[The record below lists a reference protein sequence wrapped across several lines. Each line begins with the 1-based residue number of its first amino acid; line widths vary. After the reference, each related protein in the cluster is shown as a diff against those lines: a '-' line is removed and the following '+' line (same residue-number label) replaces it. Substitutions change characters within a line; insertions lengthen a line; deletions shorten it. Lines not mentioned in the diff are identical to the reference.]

1 MKENLYEIIIDFSK
15 EKGLDH
21 EIVKKLVEQSLI
33 QAAQRKLPYREIE
46 GQIDEK
52 TGNINL
58 YHFKEVVDLVEDSN
72 NEISVED
79 VFEIDPDAGIGD
91 EVEYEISDR
100 EFQRIAH
107 STRPIIF
114 GSLKEA
120 ERQMVVST
128 FTEKIGEVLTGTVLR
143 VEPNGRVALSFQNK
157 VEAYLFRREQIY
169 GENFT
174 FGDHVRVLLMDVN
187 DNPHKDSQ
195 LTISRTHPGLLI
207 KLFEM
212 EVPEIYDGIVK
223 IVSASREPGR
233 RAKISVYSTDEE
245 VDPVGSCVGMRGS
258 RVQTIVNDLHGEK
271 IDIVR
276 WSEDIDVYTC
286 NALAPA
292 EIDSL
297 EIDEDE
303 KQIDVVVAPN
313 QLSLAIGHKGQ
324 NVRLAS
330 KLIGYKINIVASEEE
345 DLSIDEQLE
354 KELAKSSE
362 DGKGKKQ
369 TGKRGENLYLKVPI
383 GTQVLEE
390 DNKTLI
396 YDFKKQNEEFV
407 VAIGGRGGIG
417 NTRFKSSTN
426 RAPRKFTKGLK
437 GEEFWIWL
445 QLKTIA
451 DIGIIG
457 LPNAGKSSLLASVT
471 RANPKIA
478 NYKFTTINPN
488 LGVAIYDDKEI
499 TLADIPGLIEGAHS
513 GIGLGT
519 KFLKH
524 IERCKTLLH
533 LIDINEKDL
542 SNSYRQVREEL
553 RKYSKELLKK
563 KELIV
568 FNKIDLV
575 DKKILEEKINKFT
588 KKNKKKVFTLSTI
601 NKLSVSQIKSK
612 LINYAS

>member
-1 MKENLYEIIIDFSK
+1 LKENLYEIIIDFSR

-21 EIVKKLVEQSLI
+21 EVVKKLVEQSLI

-52 TGNINL
+52 TGKINL
-58 YHFKEVVDLVEDSN
+58 YHFKEVVDLVEDPN

-120 ERQMVVST
+120 ERQMVVSI

-174 FGDHVRVLLMDVN
+174 FGDHVRVLLLDVN

-286 NALAPA
+286 NALSPA

-330 KLIGYKINIVASEEE
+330 KLIGYKINVVASEEE

-354 KELAKSSE
+354 KELAKSSDE
-362 DGKGKKQ
+362 GKEKTKNTVEQ
-369 TGKRGENLYLKVPI
+369 TEAIKEEEIEENTVDTELKVDVQP
-383 GTQVLEE
+383 E
-390 DNKTLI
+390 
-396 YDFKKQNEEFV
+396 
-407 VAIGGRGGIG
+407 
-417 NTRFKSSTN
+417 STESE
-426 RAPRKFTKGLK
+426 A
-437 GEEFWIWL
+437 
-445 QLKTIA
+445 
-451 DIGIIG
+451 
-457 LPNAGKSSLLASVT
+457 
-471 RANPKIA
+471 
-478 NYKFTTINPN
+478 
-488 LGVAIYDDKEI
+488 
-499 TLADIPGLIEGAHS
+499 
-513 GIGLGT
+513 
-519 KFLKH
+519 
-524 IERCKTLLH
+524 
-533 LIDINEKDL
+533 
-542 SNSYRQVREEL
+542 EL
-553 RKYSKELLKK
+553 RKEEVLEDPKEIIENKNK
-563 KELIV
+563 DDHQKEEVAEQIEANADFETNSENEAV
-568 FNKIDLV
+568 AV
-575 DKKILEEKINKFT
+575 T
-588 KKNKKKVFTLSTI
+588 KKV
-601 NKLSVSQIKSK
+601 
-612 LINYAS
+612 

>member
-21 EIVKKLVEQSLI
+21 EVVKKLVEQSLI

-52 TGNINL
+52 TGKINL
-58 YHFKEVVDLVEDSN
+58 YHFKEVVDLVEDPN

-174 FGDHVRVLLMDVN
+174 FGDHVRVLLLDVN

-330 KLIGYKINIVASEEE
+330 KLIGYKINVVASEEE
-345 DLSIDEQLE
+345 DLSIDEQLV
-354 KELAKSSE
+354 KELAKSNDDSKEETENTMEQTKAIKDEGIEENAVGIELQADVQSE
-362 DGKGKKQ
+362 
-369 TGKRGENLYLKVPI
+369 
-383 GTQVLEE
+383 
-390 DNKTLI
+390 
-396 YDFKKQNEEFV
+396 
-407 VAIGGRGGIG
+407 
-417 NTRFKSSTN
+417 STES
-426 RAPRKFTKGLK
+426 K
-437 GEEFWIWL
+437 GELREEGVSMDSEEIIENKNKDDH
-445 QLKTIA
+445 QKEEVSEQIA
-451 DIGIIG
+451 A
-457 LPNAGKSSLLASVT
+457 NAGFETNSVVEAT
-471 RANPKIA
+471 SNPK
-478 NYKFTTINPN
+478 KSET
-488 LGVAIYDDKEI
+488 KEK
-499 TLADIPGLIEGAHS
+499 P
-513 GIGLGT
+513 
-519 KFLKH
+519 
-524 IERCKTLLH
+524 
-533 LIDINEKDL
+533 
-542 SNSYRQVREEL
+542 EL
-553 RKYSKELLKK
+553 EAEVES
-563 KELIV
+563 
-568 FNKIDLV
+568 D
-575 DKKILEEKINKFT
+575 
-588 KKNKKKVFTLSTI
+588 
-601 NKLSVSQIKSK
+601 
-612 LINYAS
+612 AS

>member
-21 EIVKKLVEQSLI
+21 EVVKKLVEQSLI

-52 TGNINL
+52 TGKINL
-58 YHFKEVVDLVEDSN
+58 YHFKEVVDLVEDPN

-174 FGDHVRVLLMDVN
+174 FGDHVRVLLLDVN

-258 RVQTIVNDLHGEK
+258 RVQTIVNDLNGEK

-330 KLIGYKINIVASEEE
+330 KLIGYKINVVASEEE

-354 KELAKSSE
+354 KELAKSNNDGDEDSEKTVEHTEAIKDEELDETAADIELKEEVQPESNESADVLIKEEVSE
-362 DGKGKKQ
+362 DSDEIIENKNKDDNPTEEVTEQIEENADFETNYITETVADSKK
-369 TGKRGENLYLKVPI
+369 
-383 GTQVLEE
+383 
-390 DNKTLI
+390 
-396 YDFKKQNEEFV
+396 
-407 VAIGGRGGIG
+407 
-417 NTRFKSSTN
+417 S
-426 RAPRKFTKGLK
+426 
-437 GEEFWIWL
+437 
-445 QLKTIA
+445 
-451 DIGIIG
+451 
-457 LPNAGKSSLLASVT
+457 
-471 RANPKIA
+471 
-478 NYKFTTINPN
+478 
-488 LGVAIYDDKEI
+488 
-499 TLADIPGLIEGAHS
+499 
-513 GIGLGT
+513 GT
-519 KFLKH
+519 K
-524 IERCKTLLH
+524 
-533 LIDINEKDL
+533 EKPEL
-542 SNSYRQVREEL
+542 EAEE
-553 RKYSKELLKK
+553 EP
-563 KELIV
+563 
-568 FNKIDLV
+568 DA
-575 DKKILEEKINKFT
+575 T
-588 KKNKKKVFTLSTI
+588 
-601 NKLSVSQIKSK
+601 
-612 LINYAS
+612 

>member
-21 EIVKKLVEQSLI
+21 EVVKKLVEQSLI

-52 TGNINL
+52 TGKINL
-58 YHFKEVVDLVEDSN
+58 YHFKEVVDLVEDTN

-174 FGDHVRVLLMDVN
+174 FGDHVRVLLLDVN

-258 RVQTIVNDLHGEK
+258 RVQTIVNDLNGEK

-303 KQIDVVVAPN
+303 KQIDVVVAQN

-330 KLIGYKINIVASEEE
+330 KLIGYKINVVASEEE
-345 DLSIDEQLE
+345 DLSIDEQLI
-354 KELAKSSE
+354 KELAKSS
-362 DGKGKKQ
+362 D
-369 TGKRGENLYLKVPI
+369 
-383 GTQVLEE
+383 
-390 DNKTLI
+390 DNK
-396 YDFKKQNEEFV
+396 EETENTV
-407 VAIGGRGGIG
+407 EQTEAI
-417 NTRFKSSTN
+417 KD
-426 RAPRKFTKGLK
+426 
-437 GEEFWIWL
+437 EEIEENA
-445 QLKTIA
+445 A
-451 DIGIIG
+451 DIE
-457 LPNAGKSSLLASVT
+457 L
-471 RANPKIA
+471 
-478 NYKFTTINPN
+478 
-488 LGVAIYDDKEI
+488 KEDVQPES
-499 TLADIPGLIEGAHS
+499 TESEA
-513 GIGLGT
+513 
-519 KFLKH
+519 
-524 IERCKTLLH
+524 
-533 LIDINEKDL
+533 
-542 SNSYRQVREEL
+542 EL
-553 RKYSKELLKK
+553 RK
-563 KELIV
+563 
-568 FNKIDLV
+568 
-575 DKKILEEKINKFT
+575 EEVSEDSEEIIEN
-588 KKNKKKVFTLSTI
+588 KNKDDHQKEEVAE
-601 NKLSVSQIKSK
+601 QIEANADFETNSA
-612 LINYAS
+612 N

>member
-21 EIVKKLVEQSLI
+21 EVVKKLVEQSLI
-33 QAAQRKLPYREIE
+33 QAAQRKLPYQEIE

-52 TGNINL
+52 TGKINL
-58 YHFKEVVDLVEDSN
+58 YHFKEVVDLVEDPN

-79 VFEIDPDAGIGD
+79 VFEIDPEAGIGD

-174 FGDHVRVLLMDVN
+174 FGDHVRVLLLDVN

-258 RVQTIVNDLHGEK
+258 RVQTIVNDLNGEK

-330 KLIGYKINIVASEEE
+330 KLIGYKINVVASEEE

-354 KELAKSSE
+354 KELAKSNNDGDEDSEKTVEHTEAIKDEELDETAADIELKEEVQPESNESADVLIKEEVSE
-362 DGKGKKQ
+362 DSDEIIENKNKDDNPTEEVTEQIEENANFETNYITETVADSKK
-369 TGKRGENLYLKVPI
+369 
-383 GTQVLEE
+383 
-390 DNKTLI
+390 
-396 YDFKKQNEEFV
+396 
-407 VAIGGRGGIG
+407 
-417 NTRFKSSTN
+417 S
-426 RAPRKFTKGLK
+426 
-437 GEEFWIWL
+437 
-445 QLKTIA
+445 
-451 DIGIIG
+451 
-457 LPNAGKSSLLASVT
+457 
-471 RANPKIA
+471 
-478 NYKFTTINPN
+478 
-488 LGVAIYDDKEI
+488 
-499 TLADIPGLIEGAHS
+499 
-513 GIGLGT
+513 GT
-519 KFLKH
+519 K
-524 IERCKTLLH
+524 
-533 LIDINEKDL
+533 EKPEL
-542 SNSYRQVREEL
+542 EAEE
-553 RKYSKELLKK
+553 EP
-563 KELIV
+563 
-568 FNKIDLV
+568 DA
-575 DKKILEEKINKFT
+575 T
-588 KKNKKKVFTLSTI
+588 
-601 NKLSVSQIKSK
+601 
-612 LINYAS
+612 

>member
-1 MKENLYEIIIDFSK
+1 LKENLYEIIIDFSK

-21 EIVKKLVEQSLI
+21 EVVKKLVEQSLI
-33 QAAQRKLPYREIE
+33 QAAQRKLPYQEIE

-52 TGNINL
+52 TGKINL
-58 YHFKEVVDLVEDSN
+58 YHFKEVVDLVEDPN

-79 VFEIDPDAGIGD
+79 VFEIDPEAGIGD

-174 FGDHVRVLLMDVN
+174 FGDHVRVLLLDVN

-258 RVQTIVNDLHGEK
+258 RVQTIVNDLNGEK

-286 NALAPA
+286 NALSPA

-303 KQIDVVVAPN
+303 KQIDVVVGPN

-330 KLIGYKINIVASEEE
+330 KLIGYKINVVASEEE

-354 KELAKSSE
+354 KELAKSNNDGDEDSEKTVEHTEAIKDEELDETAADIELKEEVQPESNESADVLIKEEVSE
-362 DGKGKKQ
+362 DSDEIIENKNKDDNPTEEVTEQIEENADFETNYITETVADSKK
-369 TGKRGENLYLKVPI
+369 
-383 GTQVLEE
+383 
-390 DNKTLI
+390 
-396 YDFKKQNEEFV
+396 
-407 VAIGGRGGIG
+407 
-417 NTRFKSSTN
+417 S
-426 RAPRKFTKGLK
+426 
-437 GEEFWIWL
+437 
-445 QLKTIA
+445 
-451 DIGIIG
+451 
-457 LPNAGKSSLLASVT
+457 
-471 RANPKIA
+471 
-478 NYKFTTINPN
+478 
-488 LGVAIYDDKEI
+488 
-499 TLADIPGLIEGAHS
+499 
-513 GIGLGT
+513 GT
-519 KFLKH
+519 K
-524 IERCKTLLH
+524 
-533 LIDINEKDL
+533 EKPEL
-542 SNSYRQVREEL
+542 EAEE
-553 RKYSKELLKK
+553 EP
-563 KELIV
+563 
-568 FNKIDLV
+568 DA
-575 DKKILEEKINKFT
+575 T
-588 KKNKKKVFTLSTI
+588 
-601 NKLSVSQIKSK
+601 
-612 LINYAS
+612 

>member
-21 EIVKKLVEQSLI
+21 EVVKKLVEQSLI

-52 TGNINL
+52 TGKINL
-58 YHFKEVVDLVEDSN
+58 YHFKEVVDLVEDPN

-174 FGDHVRVLLMDVN
+174 FGDHVRVLLLDVN

-258 RVQTIVNDLHGEK
+258 RVQTIVNDLNGEK

-286 NALAPA
+286 NALAPS

-330 KLIGYKINIVASEEE
+330 KLIGYKINVVASEEE
-345 DLSIDEQLE
+345 DLSIDEQLV
-354 KELAKSSE
+354 KELAKSS
-362 DGKGKKQ
+362 DNNGKEEESENTVEQ
-369 TGKRGENLYLKVPI
+369 T
-383 GTQVLEE
+383 
-390 DNKTLI
+390 D
-396 YDFKKQNEEFV
+396 
-407 VAIGGRGGIG
+407 A
-417 NTRFKSSTN
+417 
-426 RAPRKFTKGLK
+426 
-437 GEEFWIWL
+437 
-445 QLKTIA
+445 
-451 DIGIIG
+451 
-457 LPNAGKSSLLASVT
+457 
-471 RANPKIA
+471 
-478 NYKFTTINPN
+478 
-488 LGVAIYDDKEI
+488 
-499 TLADIPGLIEGAHS
+499 
-513 GIGLGT
+513 
-519 KFLKH
+519 
-524 IERCKTLLH
+524 
-533 LIDINEKDL
+533 
-542 SNSYRQVREEL
+542 
-553 RKYSKELLKK
+553 
-563 KELIV
+563 
-568 FNKIDLV
+568 
-575 DKKILEEKINKFT
+575 
-588 KKNKKKVFTLSTI
+588 
-601 NKLSVSQIKSK
+601 
-612 LINYAS
+612 

>member
-21 EIVKKLVEQSLI
+21 EVVKKLVEQSLI

-52 TGNINL
+52 TGKINL
-58 YHFKEVVDLVEDSN
+58 YHFKEVVDLVEDPN

-174 FGDHVRVLLMDVN
+174 FGDHVRVLLLDVN

-258 RVQTIVNDLHGEK
+258 RVQTIVNDLNGEK

-303 KQIDVVVAPN
+303 KQIDVVVAQN

-330 KLIGYKINIVASEEE
+330 KLIGYKINVVASEEE
-345 DLSIDEQLE
+345 DLSIDEQLV

-362 DGKGKKQ
+362 EGKEETENKAEQ
-369 TGKRGENLYLKVPI
+369 TE
-383 GTQVLEE
+383 
-390 DNKTLI
+390 
-396 YDFKKQNEEFV
+396 
-407 VAIGGRGGIG
+407 AI
-417 NTRFKSSTN
+417 K
-426 RAPRKFTKGLK
+426 
-437 GEEFWIWL
+437 
-445 QLKTIA
+445 
-451 DIGIIG
+451 
-457 LPNAGKSSLLASVT
+457 
-471 RANPKIA
+471 
-478 NYKFTTINPN
+478 
-488 LGVAIYDDKEI
+488 DKEI
-499 TLADIPGLIEGAHS
+499 KENAEDIESKEVDPPESTESEA
-513 GIGLGT
+513 
-519 KFLKH
+519 
-524 IERCKTLLH
+524 
-533 LIDINEKDL
+533 
-542 SNSYRQVREEL
+542 EL
-553 RKYSKELLKK
+553 REGEVSEDSEEIIENKNKDDHQKE
-563 KELIV
+563 EVAEQIEANADFETNSENEAV
-568 FNKIDLV
+568 TD
-575 DKKILEEKINKFT
+575 T
-588 KKNKKKVFTLSTI
+588 KKSETKEKPELEAEVESD
-601 NKLSVSQIKSK
+601 
-612 LINYAS
+612 AS

>member
-21 EIVKKLVEQSLI
+21 EVVKKLVEQSLI

-52 TGNINL
+52 TGKINL
-58 YHFKEVVDLVEDSN
+58 YHFKEVVDLVEDPN

-174 FGDHVRVLLMDVN
+174 FGDHVRVLLLDVN

-258 RVQTIVNDLHGEK
+258 RVQTIVNDLNGEK

-330 KLIGYKINIVASEEE
+330 KLIGYKINVVASEEE

-354 KELAKSSE
+354 KELAKSSD
-362 DGKGKKQ
+362 DGKEKTENTVEQ
-369 TGKRGENLYLKVPI
+369 TEAIKDEEIEEN
-383 GTQVLEE
+383 
-390 DNKTLI
+390 
-396 YDFKKQNEEFV
+396 
-407 VAIGGRGGIG
+407 A
-417 NTRFKSSTN
+417 
-426 RAPRKFTKGLK
+426 
-437 GEEFWIWL
+437 
-445 QLKTIA
+445 A
-451 DIGIIG
+451 DIE
-457 LPNAGKSSLLASVT
+457 LK
-471 RANPKIA
+471 
-478 NYKFTTINPN
+478 
-488 LGVAIYDDKEI
+488 
-499 TLADIPGLIEGAHS
+499 ADVQPESTESEA
-513 GIGLGT
+513 
-519 KFLKH
+519 
-524 IERCKTLLH
+524 
-533 LIDINEKDL
+533 
-542 SNSYRQVREEL
+542 EL
-553 RKYSKELLKK
+553 RKEEVSE
-563 KELIV
+563 
-568 FNKIDLV
+568 D
-575 DKKILEEKINKFT
+575 LEEIIENKNKDDHQKEEVAEQIEANADFETNSENEAVADT
-588 KKNKKKVFTLSTI
+588 KKSETKEKPELEAEVESD
-601 NKLSVSQIKSK
+601 
-612 LINYAS
+612 AS

>member
-1 MKENLYEIIIDFSK
+1 LKENLYEIIIDFSR

-21 EIVKKLVEQSLI
+21 EVVKKLVEQSLI

-52 TGNINL
+52 TGKINL
-58 YHFKEVVDLVEDSN
+58 YHFKEVVDLVEDPN

-174 FGDHVRVLLMDVN
+174 FGDHVRVLLLDVN

-330 KLIGYKINIVASEEE
+330 KLIGYKINVVASEEE

-354 KELAKSSE
+354 KELAKSSDE
-362 DGKGKKQ
+362 GKEKTKNTVEQ
-369 TGKRGENLYLKVPI
+369 TEAIKEEEIEENTVDTELKVDVQP
-383 GTQVLEE
+383 E
-390 DNKTLI
+390 
-396 YDFKKQNEEFV
+396 
-407 VAIGGRGGIG
+407 
-417 NTRFKSSTN
+417 STESE
-426 RAPRKFTKGLK
+426 A
-437 GEEFWIWL
+437 
-445 QLKTIA
+445 
-451 DIGIIG
+451 
-457 LPNAGKSSLLASVT
+457 
-471 RANPKIA
+471 
-478 NYKFTTINPN
+478 
-488 LGVAIYDDKEI
+488 
-499 TLADIPGLIEGAHS
+499 
-513 GIGLGT
+513 
-519 KFLKH
+519 
-524 IERCKTLLH
+524 
-533 LIDINEKDL
+533 
-542 SNSYRQVREEL
+542 EL
-553 RKYSKELLKK
+553 RKEEVSVDSEEIIENKNKDDHQKE
-563 KELIV
+563 EVAEQIEANADFETNSENEDV
-568 FNKIDLV
+568 AD
-575 DKKILEEKINKFT
+575 T
-588 KKNKKKVFTLSTI
+588 KKSE
-601 NKLSVSQIKSK
+601 IKEKPELEAEVESD
-612 LINYAS
+612 AS

>member
-21 EIVKKLVEQSLI
+21 EVVKKLVEQSLI

-52 TGNINL
+52 TGKINL
-58 YHFKEVVDLVEDSN
+58 YHFKEVVDLVEDPN
-72 NEISVED
+72 NEISVDD

-174 FGDHVRVLLMDVN
+174 FGDHVRVLLLDVN

-330 KLIGYKINIVASEEE
+330 KLIGYKINVVASEEE
-345 DLSIDEQLE
+345 DLSIDEQLG
-354 KELAKSSE
+354 KELAKSSDIVKDKTANTLE
-362 DGKGKKQ
+362 Q
-369 TGKRGENLYLKVPI
+369 TEVIK
-383 GTQVLEE
+383 
-390 DNKTLI
+390 
-396 YDFKKQNEEFV
+396 
-407 VAIGGRGGIG
+407 
-417 NTRFKSSTN
+417 
-426 RAPRKFTKGLK
+426 
-437 GEEFWIWL
+437 
-445 QLKTIA
+445 
-451 DIGIIG
+451 
-457 LPNAGKSSLLASVT
+457 
-471 RANPKIA
+471 
-478 NYKFTTINPN
+478 
-488 LGVAIYDDKEI
+488 
-499 TLADIPGLIEGAHS
+499 
-513 GIGLGT
+513 
-519 KFLKH
+519 
-524 IERCKTLLH
+524 
-533 LIDINEKDL
+533 
-542 SNSYRQVREEL
+542 
-553 RKYSKELLKK
+553 
-563 KELIV
+563 
-568 FNKIDLV
+568 
-575 DKKILEEKINKFT
+575 EEKIDENNEDAELKADVQTKNTESEAEIRKEEISEDSKDIIENKDDLQKEEVIEQIEGNEEIETNSENETVDDT
-588 KKNKKKVFTLSTI
+588 KKSDTKEKAELEAEVETD
-601 NKLSVSQIKSK
+601 
-612 LINYAS
+612 AS

>member
-1 MKENLYEIIIDFSK
+1 LKENLYEIIIDFSK

-21 EIVKKLVEQSLI
+21 EVVKKLVEQSLI

-52 TGNINL
+52 TGKINL
-58 YHFKEVVDLVEDSN
+58 YHFKEVVDLVEDAN

-120 ERQMVVST
+120 ERQMVVSI

-143 VEPNGRVALSFQNK
+143 VEPNGRVALSLQNK

-174 FGDHVRVLLMDVN
+174 FGDHVRVMLLDVN

-330 KLIGYKINIVASEEE
+330 KLIGYKINVVASEEE

-354 KELAKSSE
+354 KELAKSSDE
-362 DGKGKKQ
+362 GKEKTKNTVEQ
-369 TGKRGENLYLKVPI
+369 TEAIKEEEIEENTVDTELKVDVQP
-383 GTQVLEE
+383 E
-390 DNKTLI
+390 
-396 YDFKKQNEEFV
+396 
-407 VAIGGRGGIG
+407 
-417 NTRFKSSTN
+417 STESE
-426 RAPRKFTKGLK
+426 A
-437 GEEFWIWL
+437 
-445 QLKTIA
+445 
-451 DIGIIG
+451 
-457 LPNAGKSSLLASVT
+457 
-471 RANPKIA
+471 
-478 NYKFTTINPN
+478 
-488 LGVAIYDDKEI
+488 
-499 TLADIPGLIEGAHS
+499 
-513 GIGLGT
+513 
-519 KFLKH
+519 
-524 IERCKTLLH
+524 
-533 LIDINEKDL
+533 
-542 SNSYRQVREEL
+542 EL
-553 RKYSKELLKK
+553 RKEEVSVDSEEIIENKNKDDHQKE
-563 KELIV
+563 EVAEQIEANADFETNSENEDV
-568 FNKIDLV
+568 AD
-575 DKKILEEKINKFT
+575 T
-588 KKNKKKVFTLSTI
+588 KKSE
-601 NKLSVSQIKSK
+601 IKEKPELEAEVESD
-612 LINYAS
+612 AS

>member
-21 EIVKKLVEQSLI
+21 EVVKKLVEQSLI
-33 QAAQRKLPYREIE
+33 QAAQRKLPYQEIE

-52 TGNINL
+52 TGKINL
-58 YHFKEVVDLVEDSN
+58 YHFKEVVDLVEDPN

-79 VFEIDPDAGIGD
+79 VFEIDPEAGIGD

-143 VEPNGRVALSFQNK
+143 IEPNGRVALSFQNK

-174 FGDHVRVLLMDVN
+174 FGDHVRVLLLDVN

-258 RVQTIVNDLHGEK
+258 RVQTIVNDLNGEK

-286 NALAPA
+286 NALSPA

-330 KLIGYKINIVASEEE
+330 KLIGYKINVVASEEE

-354 KELAKSSE
+354 KELAKSNNAGDEDSEKTVEHTEAIKDEELDETAADIELKEEVQPESNESADVLIKEEVSE
-362 DGKGKKQ
+362 DSDEIIENKNKDDNPTEEVTEQIKENADFETNYITETVADSKK
-369 TGKRGENLYLKVPI
+369 
-383 GTQVLEE
+383 
-390 DNKTLI
+390 
-396 YDFKKQNEEFV
+396 
-407 VAIGGRGGIG
+407 
-417 NTRFKSSTN
+417 S
-426 RAPRKFTKGLK
+426 
-437 GEEFWIWL
+437 
-445 QLKTIA
+445 
-451 DIGIIG
+451 
-457 LPNAGKSSLLASVT
+457 
-471 RANPKIA
+471 
-478 NYKFTTINPN
+478 
-488 LGVAIYDDKEI
+488 
-499 TLADIPGLIEGAHS
+499 
-513 GIGLGT
+513 GT
-519 KFLKH
+519 K
-524 IERCKTLLH
+524 
-533 LIDINEKDL
+533 EKPEL
-542 SNSYRQVREEL
+542 EAEE
-553 RKYSKELLKK
+553 EP
-563 KELIV
+563 
-568 FNKIDLV
+568 DA
-575 DKKILEEKINKFT
+575 T
-588 KKNKKKVFTLSTI
+588 
-601 NKLSVSQIKSK
+601 
-612 LINYAS
+612 

>member
-21 EIVKKLVEQSLI
+21 EVVKKLVEQSLI

-52 TGNINL
+52 TGKINL
-58 YHFKEVVDLVEDSN
+58 YHFKEVVDLVEDPN

-174 FGDHVRVLLMDVN
+174 FGDHVRVLLLDVN

-330 KLIGYKINIVASEEE
+330 KLIGYKINVVASEEE

-354 KELAKSSE
+354 KELAKSSD
-362 DGKGKKQ
+362 DGKGETENTVDQ
-369 TGKRGENLYLKVPI
+369 TEAIKDEQIEEN
-383 GTQVLEE
+383 
-390 DNKTLI
+390 
-396 YDFKKQNEEFV
+396 
-407 VAIGGRGGIG
+407 A
-417 NTRFKSSTN
+417 
-426 RAPRKFTKGLK
+426 
-437 GEEFWIWL
+437 
-445 QLKTIA
+445 A
-451 DIGIIG
+451 DIE
-457 LPNAGKSSLLASVT
+457 LK
-471 RANPKIA
+471 
-478 NYKFTTINPN
+478 
-488 LGVAIYDDKEI
+488 
-499 TLADIPGLIEGAHS
+499 ADVQSEPIESEA
-513 GIGLGT
+513 
-519 KFLKH
+519 
-524 IERCKTLLH
+524 
-533 LIDINEKDL
+533 
-542 SNSYRQVREEL
+542 EL
-553 RKYSKELLKK
+553 RKEEVSEDSEEIIENKNKDDHQKE
-563 KELIV
+563 EVAEQIEANADFETNSENETV
-568 FNKIDLV
+568 AD
-575 DKKILEEKINKFT
+575 T
-588 KKNKKKVFTLSTI
+588 KKSA
-601 NKLSVSQIKSK
+601 IKEKPELEAEVESD
-612 LINYAS
+612 AS

>member
-21 EIVKKLVEQSLI
+21 EVVKKLVEQSLI

-52 TGNINL
+52 TGKINL
-58 YHFKEVVDLVEDSN
+58 YHFKEVVDLVEDPN

-174 FGDHVRVLLMDVN
+174 FGDHVRVLLLDVN

-258 RVQTIVNDLHGEK
+258 RVQTIVSDLHGEK

-303 KQIDVVVAPN
+303 KQIDVVVAQN

-330 KLIGYKINIVASEEE
+330 KLIGYKINVVASEEE

-354 KELAKSSE
+354 KELAKSSD
-362 DGKGKKQ
+362 DGKEKTENTVEQ
-369 TGKRGENLYLKVPI
+369 TEAIKDEEIEEN
-383 GTQVLEE
+383 
-390 DNKTLI
+390 
-396 YDFKKQNEEFV
+396 
-407 VAIGGRGGIG
+407 A
-417 NTRFKSSTN
+417 
-426 RAPRKFTKGLK
+426 
-437 GEEFWIWL
+437 
-445 QLKTIA
+445 A
-451 DIGIIG
+451 DIE
-457 LPNAGKSSLLASVT
+457 LK
-471 RANPKIA
+471 
-478 NYKFTTINPN
+478 
-488 LGVAIYDDKEI
+488 
-499 TLADIPGLIEGAHS
+499 ADVQPESTESQA
-513 GIGLGT
+513 
-519 KFLKH
+519 
-524 IERCKTLLH
+524 
-533 LIDINEKDL
+533 
-542 SNSYRQVREEL
+542 EL
-553 RKYSKELLKK
+553 RKEEVSENSEEIIEYKNQDDHQKE
-563 KELIV
+563 EVAEQIEANADFETNSENEAV
-568 FNKIDLV
+568 TD
-575 DKKILEEKINKFT
+575 T
-588 KKNKKKVFTLSTI
+588 KKSETKEKPELEAEVESD
-601 NKLSVSQIKSK
+601 
-612 LINYAS
+612 AS

>member
-21 EIVKKLVEQSLI
+21 EVVKKLVEQSLI

-52 TGNINL
+52 TGKINL
-58 YHFKEVVDLVEDSN
+58 YHFKEVVDLVEDPN

-174 FGDHVRVLLMDVN
+174 FGDHVRVLLLDVN

-258 RVQTIVNDLHGEK
+258 RVQTIVNDLNGEK

-330 KLIGYKINIVASEEE
+330 KLIGYKINVVASEEE

-354 KELAKSSE
+354 KELAKSSDE
-362 DGKGKKQ
+362 GKEKTKNTVEQ
-369 TGKRGENLYLKVPI
+369 TEAIKEEEIEENTVDTELKVDVQP
-383 GTQVLEE
+383 E
-390 DNKTLI
+390 
-396 YDFKKQNEEFV
+396 
-407 VAIGGRGGIG
+407 
-417 NTRFKSSTN
+417 STESE
-426 RAPRKFTKGLK
+426 A
-437 GEEFWIWL
+437 
-445 QLKTIA
+445 
-451 DIGIIG
+451 
-457 LPNAGKSSLLASVT
+457 
-471 RANPKIA
+471 
-478 NYKFTTINPN
+478 
-488 LGVAIYDDKEI
+488 
-499 TLADIPGLIEGAHS
+499 
-513 GIGLGT
+513 
-519 KFLKH
+519 
-524 IERCKTLLH
+524 
-533 LIDINEKDL
+533 
-542 SNSYRQVREEL
+542 EL
-553 RKYSKELLKK
+553 RKEEVSVDSEEIIENKNKDDHQKE
-563 KELIV
+563 EVAEQIEANADFETNSENEDV
-568 FNKIDLV
+568 AD
-575 DKKILEEKINKFT
+575 T
-588 KKNKKKVFTLSTI
+588 KKSE
-601 NKLSVSQIKSK
+601 IKEKPELEAEVESD
-612 LINYAS
+612 AS

>member
-21 EIVKKLVEQSLI
+21 EVVKKLVEQSLI
-33 QAAQRKLPYREIE
+33 QAAQRKLPYQEIE

-52 TGNINL
+52 TGKINL
-58 YHFKEVVDLVEDSN
+58 YHFKEVVDLVEDPN

-79 VFEIDPDAGIGD
+79 VFEIDPEAGIGD

-174 FGDHVRVLLMDVN
+174 FGDHVRVLLLDVN

-258 RVQTIVNDLHGEK
+258 RVQTIVNDLNGEK

-286 NALAPA
+286 NALSPA

-303 KQIDVVVAPN
+303 KQIDVVVAQN

-330 KLIGYKINIVASEEE
+330 KLIGYKINVVASEEE

-354 KELAKSSE
+354 KELAKSNNDGDEDSEKTDEKSVDSSKEEKEAAEVSEDSSSKADNEKEAAVKGKKKSAKKKAAEDVKEEESVQDAEKSVPEEVKEATKDKSTVPDKKADEGVELKTQEDQTASESKSSEESEGDVTDKSAAADKKSEESAEEKEEAELKTQEDQTASESKTDETKQETDSVEAETSE
-362 DGKGKKQ
+362 DGK
-369 TGKRGENLYLKVPI
+369 
-383 GTQVLEE
+383 
-390 DNKTLI
+390 D
-396 YDFKKQNEEFV
+396 
-407 VAIGGRGGIG
+407 
-417 NTRFKSSTN
+417 
-426 RAPRKFTKGLK
+426 
-437 GEEFWIWL
+437 L
-445 QLKTIA
+445 QK
-451 DIGIIG
+451 
-457 LPNAGKSSLLASVT
+457 
-471 RANPKIA
+471 
-478 NYKFTTINPN
+478 
-488 LGVAIYDDKEI
+488 
-499 TLADIPGLIEGAHS
+499 
-513 GIGLGT
+513 
-519 KFLKH
+519 
-524 IERCKTLLH
+524 
-533 LIDINEKDL
+533 
-542 SNSYRQVREEL
+542 
-553 RKYSKELLKK
+553 
-563 KELIV
+563 
-568 FNKIDLV
+568 
-575 DKKILEEKINKFT
+575 
-588 KKNKKKVFTLSTI
+588 
-601 NKLSVSQIKSK
+601 
-612 LINYAS
+612 

>member
-1 MKENLYEIIIDFSK
+1 MKENLYEIIKDFSK

-21 EIVKKLVEQSLI
+21 EIVKKLVEQSII
-33 QAAQRKLPYREIE
+33 QASQRKLPYREIE

-52 TGNINL
+52 TGEINL
-58 YHFKEVVDLVEDSN
+58 YHFKEVVELVEDPN
-72 NEISVED
+72 NEISVEE
-79 VFEIDPDAGIGD
+79 VFEIDPEAGIGD

-128 FTEKIGEVLTGTVLR
+128 FTDKIGEVLTGTVLR

-174 FGDHVRVLLMDVN
+174 FGDHVRVLLLDVN

-233 RAKISVYSTDEE
+233 RAKISVYSTDDE

-330 KLIGYKINIVASEEE
+330 KLTGYKINVVASEEE

-354 KELAKSSE
+354 KELAKSTENSKELKDNTVQVE
-362 DGKGKKQ
+362 DSK
-369 TGKRGENLYLKVPI
+369 N
-383 GTQVLEE
+383 
-390 DNKTLI
+390 
-396 YDFKKQNEEFV
+396 
-407 VAIGGRGGIG
+407 
-417 NTRFKSSTN
+417 
-426 RAPRKFTKGLK
+426 
-437 GEEFWIWL
+437 
-445 QLKTIA
+445 
-451 DIGIIG
+451 DI
-457 LPNAGKSSLLASVT
+457 L
-471 RANPKIA
+471 
-478 NYKFTTINPN
+478 
-488 LGVAIYDDKEI
+488 
-499 TLADIPGLIEGAHS
+499 
-513 GIGLGT
+513 
-519 KFLKH
+519 
-524 IERCKTLLH
+524 
-533 LIDINEKDL
+533 NEKDSEIEL
-542 SNSYRQVREEL
+542 KEEVKSELTESEEEL
-553 RKYSKELLKK
+553 SKKEVSNVSDEIIEEESKEAPKTGEAEEQIQANSNDNVNPENGNVKETKTNKK
-563 KELIV
+563 KEKHE
-568 FNKIDLV
+568 FQAE
-575 DKKILEEKINKFT
+575 LE
-588 KKNKKKVFTLSTI
+588 SD
-601 NKLSVSQIKSK
+601 
-612 LINYAS
+612 AS

>member
-1 MKENLYEIIIDFSK
+1 LKENLYEIIVDFSK

-21 EIVKKLVEQSLI
+21 EVVKKLVEQSLI
-33 QAAQRKLPYREIE
+33 QAAQRKLPYQEIE

-52 TGNINL
+52 TGKINL
-58 YHFKEVVDLVEDSN
+58 YHFKEVVDLVEDPN
-72 NEISVED
+72 NEISVSD

-143 VEPNGRVALSFQNK
+143 IEPNGRVALSFQNK

-174 FGDHVRVLLMDVN
+174 FGDHVRVLLLDVN

-258 RVQTIVNDLHGEK
+258 RVQTIVNDLNGEK

-330 KLIGYKINIVASEEE
+330 KLIGYKINVVASEEE

-354 KELAKSSE
+354 KELAKSSD
-362 DGKGKKQ
+362 DGKDK
-369 TGKRGENLYLKVPI
+369 TENSVEKTETIKEEIEEKAADTELKADVQP
-383 GTQVLEE
+383 E
-390 DNKTLI
+390 
-396 YDFKKQNEEFV
+396 
-407 VAIGGRGGIG
+407 
-417 NTRFKSSTN
+417 STESE
-426 RAPRKFTKGLK
+426 A
-437 GEEFWIWL
+437 
-445 QLKTIA
+445 
-451 DIGIIG
+451 
-457 LPNAGKSSLLASVT
+457 
-471 RANPKIA
+471 
-478 NYKFTTINPN
+478 
-488 LGVAIYDDKEI
+488 
-499 TLADIPGLIEGAHS
+499 
-513 GIGLGT
+513 
-519 KFLKH
+519 
-524 IERCKTLLH
+524 
-533 LIDINEKDL
+533 
-542 SNSYRQVREEL
+542 EL
-553 RKYSKELLKK
+553 RKEEVSEDSKEIIENKDK
-563 KELIV
+563 DDNQKEEVAEDIKANADFETNSGNEAV
-568 FNKIDLV
+568 AD
-575 DKKILEEKINKFT
+575 T
-588 KKNKKKVFTLSTI
+588 KKSAIKEKPELEAEVESD
-601 NKLSVSQIKSK
+601 VS
-612 LINYAS
+612 

>member
-21 EIVKKLVEQSLI
+21 EVVKKLVEQSLI

-52 TGNINL
+52 TGKINL
-58 YHFKEVVDLVEDSN
+58 YHFKEVVDLVEDPN

-174 FGDHVRVLLMDVN
+174 FGDHVRVLLLDVN

-258 RVQTIVNDLHGEK
+258 RVQTIVNDLNGEK

-330 KLIGYKINIVASEEE
+330 KLIGYKINVVASEEE

-354 KELAKSSE
+354 KELAKSSD
-362 DGKGKKQ
+362 DGKEKTENTVEQ
-369 TGKRGENLYLKVPI
+369 TEAIKDEEIEEN
-383 GTQVLEE
+383 
-390 DNKTLI
+390 
-396 YDFKKQNEEFV
+396 
-407 VAIGGRGGIG
+407 A
-417 NTRFKSSTN
+417 
-426 RAPRKFTKGLK
+426 
-437 GEEFWIWL
+437 
-445 QLKTIA
+445 A
-451 DIGIIG
+451 DIE
-457 LPNAGKSSLLASVT
+457 LK
-471 RANPKIA
+471 
-478 NYKFTTINPN
+478 
-488 LGVAIYDDKEI
+488 
-499 TLADIPGLIEGAHS
+499 ADVQPESTESQA
-513 GIGLGT
+513 
-519 KFLKH
+519 
-524 IERCKTLLH
+524 
-533 LIDINEKDL
+533 
-542 SNSYRQVREEL
+542 EL
-553 RKYSKELLKK
+553 RKEEVSENSEEIIENKNKDDHQKE
-563 KELIV
+563 EVAEQIEANADFETNSENEAV
-568 FNKIDLV
+568 TD
-575 DKKILEEKINKFT
+575 T
-588 KKNKKKVFTLSTI
+588 KKSETKEKPELEAEVESD
-601 NKLSVSQIKSK
+601 
-612 LINYAS
+612 AS

>member
-21 EIVKKLVEQSLI
+21 EVVKKLVEQSLI
-33 QAAQRKLPYREIE
+33 QAAQRKLPYQEIE

-52 TGNINL
+52 TGKINL
-58 YHFKEVVDLVEDSN
+58 YHFKEVVDLVEDPN

-79 VFEIDPDAGIGD
+79 VFEIDPEAGIGD

-174 FGDHVRVLLMDVN
+174 FGDHVRVLLLDVN

-258 RVQTIVNDLHGEK
+258 RVQTIVNDLNGEK

-286 NALAPA
+286 NALSPA

-330 KLIGYKINIVASEEE
+330 KLIGYKINVVASEEE

-354 KELAKSSE
+354 KELAKSNNDGDEDSEKTVEHTEAIKDEELDETAADIELKEEVQPESNESADVLIKEEVSE
-362 DGKGKKQ
+362 DSDEIIENKNKDDNPTEEVTEQIEENADFETNYITETVADSKK
-369 TGKRGENLYLKVPI
+369 
-383 GTQVLEE
+383 
-390 DNKTLI
+390 
-396 YDFKKQNEEFV
+396 
-407 VAIGGRGGIG
+407 
-417 NTRFKSSTN
+417 S
-426 RAPRKFTKGLK
+426 
-437 GEEFWIWL
+437 
-445 QLKTIA
+445 
-451 DIGIIG
+451 
-457 LPNAGKSSLLASVT
+457 
-471 RANPKIA
+471 
-478 NYKFTTINPN
+478 
-488 LGVAIYDDKEI
+488 
-499 TLADIPGLIEGAHS
+499 
-513 GIGLGT
+513 GT
-519 KFLKH
+519 K
-524 IERCKTLLH
+524 
-533 LIDINEKDL
+533 EKPEL
-542 SNSYRQVREEL
+542 EAEE
-553 RKYSKELLKK
+553 EP
-563 KELIV
+563 
-568 FNKIDLV
+568 DA
-575 DKKILEEKINKFT
+575 T
-588 KKNKKKVFTLSTI
+588 
-601 NKLSVSQIKSK
+601 
-612 LINYAS
+612 

>member
-21 EIVKKLVEQSLI
+21 EVVKKLVEQSLI

-52 TGNINL
+52 TGKINL
-58 YHFKEVVDLVEDSN
+58 YHFKEVVDLVEDTN

-174 FGDHVRVLLMDVN
+174 FGDHVRVLLLDVN

-258 RVQTIVNDLHGEK
+258 RVQTIVNDLNGEK

-286 NALAPA
+286 NALAPS

-330 KLIGYKINIVASEEE
+330 KLIGYKINVVASEEE
-345 DLSIDEQLE
+345 DLSIDEQLV
-354 KELAKSSE
+354 KELAKSSD
-362 DGKGKKQ
+362 DGKEKTENTVEQ
-369 TGKRGENLYLKVPI
+369 TGAIKDEEIEGNAADIELKEDVQPESSESEAELSKEEVAEDSEEIIENKDDN
-383 GTQVLEE
+383 QKEE
-390 DNKTLI
+390 VTEQIEANA
-396 YDFKKQNEEFV
+396 DFKTNSENED
-407 VAIGGRGGIG
+407 VAD
-417 NTRFKSSTN
+417 
-426 RAPRKFTKGLK
+426 TKK
-437 GEEFWIWL
+437 K
-445 QLKTIA
+445 KT
-451 DIGIIG
+451 
-457 LPNAGKSSLLASVT
+457 
-471 RANPKIA
+471 
-478 NYKFTTINPN
+478 
-488 LGVAIYDDKEI
+488 
-499 TLADIPGLIEGAHS
+499 
-513 GIGLGT
+513 
-519 KFLKH
+519 
-524 IERCKTLLH
+524 
-533 LIDINEKDL
+533 NEKH
-542 SNSYRQVREEL
+542 EL
-553 RKYSKELLKK
+553 EAEVES
-563 KELIV
+563 
-568 FNKIDLV
+568 D
-575 DKKILEEKINKFT
+575 
-588 KKNKKKVFTLSTI
+588 
-601 NKLSVSQIKSK
+601 
-612 LINYAS
+612 AS

>member
-21 EIVKKLVEQSLI
+21 EVVKKLVEQSLI

-46 GQIDEK
+46 GKIDEN
-52 TGNINL
+52 TGKINL
-58 YHFKEVVDLVEDSN
+58 YHFKEVVDLVEDTN

-79 VFEIDPDAGIGD
+79 VFEIDPEAEIGD

-100 EFQRIAH
+100 EFERIAH

-174 FGDHVRVLLMDVN
+174 FGDHVRVLLLDVN

-303 KQIDVVVAPN
+303 KQIDVVVAQN

-330 KLIGYKINIVASEEE
+330 KLIGYKINVVASEEE
-345 DLSIDEQLE
+345 DLSINELLE

-362 DGKGKKQ
+362 NEAKNKEIILDPTESSTAEEFDDKNTDIEVKEGSSLETTEIEIEPKKEIISEDVEEIIQDKKEDDIYMEEVTNNIEENDILKISEKQ
-369 TGKRGENLYLKVPI
+369 TASTVKN
-383 GTQVLEE
+383 
-390 DNKTLI
+390 
-396 YDFKKQNEEFV
+396 
-407 VAIGGRGGIG
+407 
-417 NTRFKSSTN
+417 SST
-426 RAPRKFTKGLK
+426 K
-437 GEEFWIWL
+437 E
-445 QLKTIA
+445 KTEL
-451 DIGIIG
+451 DVE
-457 LPNAGKSSLLASVT
+457 LETDKS
-471 RANPKIA
+471 
-478 NYKFTTINPN
+478 
-488 LGVAIYDDKEI
+488 
-499 TLADIPGLIEGAHS
+499 
-513 GIGLGT
+513 
-519 KFLKH
+519 
-524 IERCKTLLH
+524 
-533 LIDINEKDL
+533 
-542 SNSYRQVREEL
+542 
-553 RKYSKELLKK
+553 
-563 KELIV
+563 
-568 FNKIDLV
+568 
-575 DKKILEEKINKFT
+575 
-588 KKNKKKVFTLSTI
+588 
-601 NKLSVSQIKSK
+601 
-612 LINYAS
+612 